1 VECFSTGVAGK
12 RKTIYIK
19 MAEAKKKGTEKKE
32 NTEKKVKVR
41 KKRIII
47 PKKKQNLPSKK
58 IGIVRTKDARTK
70 KKGVPNGKRKRMHA
84 KAKEVLDPYD
94 VILFPLST
102 EKGVRLMEG
111 ENKLLFVVDKRANK
125 QDVKKAI
132 ETIFKVKVESV
143 NMLNTVKGQKRAYIK
158 FSFETPAIDIATDL
172 GMI

>member
-1 VECFSTGVAGK
+1 MVKS
-12 RKTIYIK
+12 
-19 MAEAKKKGTEKKE
+19 KE
-32 NTEKKVKVR
+32 T
-41 KKRIII
+41 
-47 PKKKQNLPSKK
+47 
-58 IGIVRTKDARTK
+58 RTK
-70 KKGVPNGKRKRMHA
+70 KKGELRGKKKRKFA
-84 KAKEVLDPYD
+84 KAKESLDPYD

-125 QDVKKAI
+125 QEVKKAI
-132 ETIFKVKVESV
+132 ETIFKVKVASV